1 MSCRGGSTQ
10 QRPRQVSSAAR
21 QATKHERIVG
31 GTGSLC
37 HSAQR
42 YASPHIQPEGISM
55 YRKPLNGLLFSFL
68 LGSVPALALAN
79 AGHAHDHQTS
89 HGHEHASPTR
99 HAAVDRTIQVSMDDR
114 MRFEP
119 AYIEVKAGETVRF
132 RVRNDGQLPH
142 EMVIG
147 TLDELQAHAEQMRDM
162 PGMPHDEPNAVA
174 LDAGQQGDLLWHFS
188 QPATLDFAC
197 LIAGHL
203 EAGMKGSISVQ

>member
-1 MSCRGGSTQ
+1 
-10 QRPRQVSSAAR
+10 
-21 QATKHERIVG
+21 
-31 GTGSLC
+31 
-37 HSAQR
+37 
-42 YASPHIQPEGISM
+42 
-55 YRKPLNGLLFSFL
+55 
-68 LGSVPALALAN
+68 
-79 AGHAHDHQTS
+79 
-89 HGHEHASPTR
+89 
-99 HAAVDRTIQVSMDDR
+99 MDDR

-162 PGMPHDEPNAVA
+162 PGMPHDEPNAVT

-203 EAGMKGSISVQ
+203 EAGMKGSIEVH

>member
-1 MSCRGGSTQ
+1 M
-10 QRPRQVSSAAR
+10 SSAAR

-37 HSAQR
+37 RSAQR
-42 YASPHIQPEGISM
+42 YASPHIQPEGIPM
-55 YRKPLNGLLFSFL
+55 YRKPLLLFSFL
-68 LGSVPALALAN
+68 LGSLPTLALAN
-79 AGHAHDHQTS
+79 AGHAHDHQAP
-89 HGHEHASPTR
+89 HGHEHTSPSR
-99 HAAVDRTIQVSMDDR
+99 HADHPAAVDRTIEVSMDDR

-119 AYIEVKAGETVRF
+119 AHIEVKAGETVRF
-132 RVRNDGQLPH
+132 QVRNDGQLPH

>member
-1 MSCRGGSTQ
+1 M
-10 QRPRQVSSAAR
+10 
-21 QATKHERIVG
+21 AT
-31 GTGSLC
+31 SD
-37 HSAQR
+37 
-42 YASPHIQPEGISM
+42 
-55 YRKPLNGLLFSFL
+55 FL
-68 LGSVPALALAN
+68 LPDVGEGLTEAEIV
-79 AGHAHDHQTS
+79 
-89 HGHEHASPTR
+89 EWR
-99 HAAVDRTIQVSMDDR
+99 
-114 MRFEP
+114 
-119 AYIEVKAGETVRF
+119 VKAGETVRF

-203 EAGMKGSISVQ
+203 EA